1 MFVLEGDRGKP
12 VEIHKVV
19 DLFGLQRLDYRDW
32 LFLVQAIAHLAVF
45 NQLLQFLS
53 HFLLDL
59 YLLFISTDSD
69 TLTGLRDYIPR
80 LVPSLLQL
88 VSLLSKPIYLPHQ
101 KIQNILEFLLTPA
114 HAMNSIHNLVDI
126 LVFIPD

>member
-1 MFVLEGDRGKP
+1 MLVLEGDRGKP

-19 DLFGLQRLDYRDW
+19 DLFSLQRLDYRNW
-32 LFLVQAIAHLAVF
+32 LFLVQAIAYLAVF
-45 NQLLQFLS
+45 NQLLQLLS

-80 LVPSLLQL
+80 LVPPFLQL

-126 LVFIPD
+126 LMLIPD

>member
-1 MFVLEGDRGKP
+1 MLVLEGDRGKP

-32 LFLVQAIAHLAVF
+32 LFLVQAIAHLAIL
-45 NQLLQFLS
+45 NQLLQLLS
-53 HFLLDL
+53 HFLLHL
-59 YLLFISTDSD
+59 YLLFISPNSD
-69 TLTGLRDYIPR
+69 TLAHLGDYIPR
-80 LVPSLLQL
+80 FVLSLLQL

-101 KIQNILEFLLTPA
+101 KIQDILEFLLTPA

-126 LVFIPD
+126 LVLIPD